1 MNKYLMAI
9 KNLVNIAIDK
19 GYADDVFVFDL
30 DNDYRGFNEEYKKL
44 FGKPYYSEETLLEIE
59 NYVNEE
65 DEDDDFED

>member
-9 KNLVNIAIDK
+9 KSLVDIALDD
-19 GYADDVFVFDL
+19 YAGDVFYFDL

-59 NYVNEE
+59 NGSDDEE
-65 DEDDDFED
+65 ENDDDFED

>member
-9 KNLVNIAIDK
+9 KYLVDIAIDK
-19 GYADDVFVFDL
+19 GYAEDVFVFDL

-59 NYVNEE
+59 NYINEN
-65 DEDDDFED
+65 DDFED

>member
-9 KNLVNIAIDK
+9 KNLVDIAIDK
-19 GYADDVFVFDL
+19 GYAEDVFVFDL

-59 NYVNEE
+59 NYV

>member
-9 KNLVNIAIDK
+9 KDLVDIAIDK
-19 GYADDVFVFDL
+19 GYAGDVFVFDL

-59 NYVNEE
+59 NGSDE
-65 DEDDDFED
+65 EDDDFED